1 MSYYDII
8 LRSEDSTVVTDYK
21 SKGKRSDSYQSEHDL
36 EQEFINILQ
45 SQCYEYLPIHNEN
58 DLIKNL
64 RIKLEELN
72 KYKFSDDEWDRFF
85 NNNIVGKDE
94 EIADKTRKIQ
104 EDYVQLLKCDD
115 GQTKNIKLIDKSC
128 IHNNKLQVIN
138 QYVENE
144 GKYKNRYDV
153 TVLVNGLP
161 LVHIELKRRGVSL
174 QEAFNQIKRYQRDSF
189 WASKGLFKY
198 IQIFVISNGTETKY
212 YSNTTRNNHIK
223 ESNNNINN
231 RKTSTSNSFEFTSYW
246 TDANNNVIYD
256 LVDFT
261 KTFFAKHTILNILTK
276 YCVFTVN
283 NLLLVMRPYQIA
295 ATERIINRIEISNNY
310 KTYGSIKAGGYI
322 WHTTGSGKTLTSFK
336 VSQLAIKFNY
346 IDKVI
351 FVVDRKDL
359 DYQTMCEYDKFQKD
373 AANSNT
379 STRILKQQLDSSSEN
394 KKLIVTTIQKLD
406 RFIKKYTTH
415 PIFNKHVV
423 IIFDECHRSQFGD
436 MHKAIIKNFKKYHL
450 FGFTGTPIGNRNK
463 NQNSTNILK
472 TTKQIFGDELHTY
485 NIVNAIQDHNVLPF
499 KIQYLKTFDMKSN
512 IKDKK
517 VSDIDREKV
526 WSDPRRISNNVKYI
540 LDNFREKTYGKEVY
554 SYNAIDNIN
563 KVVSSRNNKI
573 KPMYTSK
580 TLNGFNSIF
589 CVWSIDAAK
598 QYYLEFKKQMEVDP
612 LKKLNIAT
620 IFSYSPN
627 EEGVDGIIE
636 EENSEST
643 LNLDKASRDFLE
655 AAIQDYN
662 NIFQTNF
669 DTSSDKFQNYYRD
682 VSYRMKNREID
693 ILIVVNMF
701 LTGFDATTLNTLWVD
716 KNLRDH
722 GLIQAF
728 SRTNRILNSIKKYGN
743 IICFRSLQKQ
753 VEESVAMFGD
763 KNAIG
768 ICVLKSFKEYFFG
781 YIDSNGKQILG
792 YKDLVEQIKSEYPL
806 SSLNKWKS
814 GEQAE
819 KDFVN
824 LFSSILRARTILFT
838 FDEFKENDILSA
850 RDLQDY
856 QSIYLKYYD
865 KWRKKYEG
873 EAVDINDDLVFE
885 IESLKQ
891 EEVGVDTILQMV
903 SVHHKNNAKDETIEL
918 KISRAIDSSLELRS
932 KKELIENFVATV
944 NKTDNIFN
952 AWEDYTSKSKYN
964 ELLEIINQ
972 YRLNKDKTIKYI
984 DDSFKDGELKTTGMH
999 IENILPPISIFKS
1012 GNKHYETRQKVIKRL
1027 KEYFEKYLGI

>member
-153 TVLVNGLP
+153 TILINGFP
-161 LVHIELKRRGVSL
+161 LVHVELKRRGVML

-198 IQIFVISNGTETKY
+198 IHIFVISNGTETKY

-223 ESNNNINN
+223 EFNFNNNVN
-231 RKTSTSNSFEFTSYW
+231 KSSTSNSFEFTSYW
-246 TDANNNVIYD
+246 TDSNNNVIHD

-261 KTFFAKHTILNILTK
+261 KTFFAKHTLLNIITK

-283 NLLLVMRPYQIA
+283 KMLLVMRPYQIS

-336 VSQLAIKFNY
+336 TSQLAQQLNY
-346 IDKVI
+346 IDKVL

-359 DYQTMCEYDKFQKD
+359 DYQTMREYDKFQKR

-379 STRILKQQLDSSSEN
+379 STRKLKEQLDSSDN
-394 KKLIVTTIQKLD
+394 DKKLIITTIQKLD
-406 RFIKKYTTH
+406 CFIKKYPNH
-415 PIFNKHVV
+415 PIFNKHVI

-436 MHKAIIKNFKKYHL
+436 MHKAITKSFKKYHL
-450 FGFTGTPIGNRNK
+450 FGFTGTPITNK
-463 NQNSTNILK
+463 NKDAILK
-472 TTKQIFGDELHTY
+472 TTRQIFGDELHTY
-485 NIVNAIQDHNVLPF
+485 NIVNAIKDHNVLPF
-499 KIQYLKTFDMKSN
+499 KIQFLKTFDMKQN
-512 IKDKK
+512 IKDRQ
-517 VSDIDREKV
+517 VLDIDREKV
-526 WSDPRRISNNVKYI
+526 WQDPKRMSLIVKYI
-540 LDNFREKTYGKEVY
+540 LDNFREKTYGRETY
-554 SYNAIDNIN
+554 SFNAVNNIN
-563 KVVSSRNNKI
+563 AVVSSKNRKI
-573 KPMYTSK
+573 TTTNSEIK
-580 TLNGFNSIF
+580 LNGFNSIF
-589 CVWSIDAAK
+589 CVSSIEAAK
-598 QYYLEFKKQMEVDP
+598 KYYLEFKKQMESNP
-612 LKKLNIAT
+612 LKRLNIAT
-620 IFSYSPN
+620 IFSYSQN
-627 EEGVDGIIE
+627 EEEADGIIE

-643 LNLDKASRDFLE
+643 LNLDQASRDFLE
-655 AAIQDYN
+655 NAIKDYN
-662 NIFQTNF
+662 EMFQTNY
-669 DTSSDKFQNYYRD
+669 DTSSDKFQNYYCD
-682 VSYRMKNREID
+682 VSLRMKNREID

-716 KNLRDH
+716 KNLKNH

-728 SRTNRILNSIKKYGN
+728 SRTNRILNSVKKYGN
-743 IICFRSLQKQ
+743 IVCFRPLQKQ
-753 VEESVAMFGD
+753 VEEAVAMFGD
-763 KNAIG
+763 KDAMG
-768 ICVLKSFKEYFFG
+768 ICVLRTFNEYFYG
-781 YIDSNGKQILG
+781 YTDSNGKEIPG
-792 YKDLVEQIKSEYPL
+792 YKDLVEQIRLEFPL
-806 SSLNKWKS
+806 SARNTWRV

-819 KDFVN
+819 KEFVN
-824 LFSSILRARTILFT
+824 LYGTILRARNILFT
-838 FDEFKENDILSA
+838 FDEFKEKDILTA
-850 RDLQDY
+850 RELQDY
-856 QSIYLKYYD
+856 QSIYLDYYS
-865 KWRKKYEG
+865 KWRKRHEG
-873 EAVDINDDLVFE
+873 DVVEINDDLVFE
-885 IESLKQ
+885 IESLRQ
-891 EEVGVDTILQMV
+891 EEIDVDHILQMV
-903 SVHHKNNAKDETIEL
+903 MTHHQENAKDEEIKL
-918 KISRAIDSSLELRS
+918 KISRAINSSIELRS
-932 KKELIENFVATV
+932 KKELIENFVANV
-944 NKTDNIFN
+944 NNTDNIFN
-952 AWEDYTSKSKYN
+952 EWEEYSSKCKYD
-964 ELLEIINQ
+964 ELQEIISQ
-972 YRLNKDKTIKYI
+972 FKLKQDKTVKYI
-984 DDSFKDGELKTTGMH
+984 SDSFKDGELKTTGMH
-999 IENILPPISIFKS
+999 IESLLPPISIFS
-1012 GNKHYETRQKVIKRL
+1012 GNNKHYEIKQKVIERL
-1027 KEYFEKYLGI
+1027 KEYFEKYSGI

>member
-115 GQTKNIKLIDKSC
+115 GQTKNIILIDKSC

-153 TVLVNGLP
+153 TILINGFP
-161 LVHIELKRRGVSL
+161 LVHVELKRRGVML

-198 IQIFVISNGTETKY
+198 IHIFVISNGTETKY

-223 ESNNNINN
+223 ESNFNNNVN
-231 RKTSTSNSFEFTSYW
+231 KSATSNSFEFTSYW
-246 TDANNNVIYD
+246 TDSNNNVIHD

-261 KTFFAKHTILNILTK
+261 KTFFAKHTLLNIITK

-283 NLLLVMRPYQIA
+283 KMLLVMRPYQIS

-336 VSQLAIKFNY
+336 TSQLAQQLNY
-346 IDKVI
+346 IDKVL

-359 DYQTMCEYDKFQKD
+359 DYQTMCEYDKFQKG

-379 STRILKQQLDSSSEN
+379 STRKLKEQLDSSDN
-394 KKLIVTTIQKLD
+394 DKKLIITTIQKLD
-406 RFIKKYTTH
+406 CFIKKYPNH

-436 MHKAIIKNFKKYHL
+436 MHKAITKSFKKYHL
-450 FGFTGTPIGNRNK
+450 FGFTGTPITNK
-463 NQNSTNILK
+463 NKDAILK
-472 TTKQIFGDELHTY
+472 TTRQIFGDELHTY
-485 NIVNAIQDHNVLPF
+485 NIVNAIKDHNVLPF
-499 KIQYLKTFDMKSN
+499 KIQFLKTFDMKQN
-512 IKDKK
+512 IKDRQ
-517 VSDIDREKV
+517 VLDIDREKV
-526 WSDPRRISNNVKYI
+526 WQDPKRMSLIVKYI
-540 LDNFREKTYGKEVY
+540 LDNFRVKTYGREIY
-554 SYNAIDNIN
+554 SFNAVNNIN
-563 KVVSSRNNKI
+563 AVVSSKNRKI
-573 KPMYTSK
+573 TTTNIERK
-580 TLNGFNSIF
+580 LNGFNSIF
-589 CVWSIDAAK
+589 CVSSIEAAK
-598 QYYLEFKKQMEVDP
+598 KYYLEFKKQMESNP
-612 LKKLNIAT
+612 LKRLNIAT
-620 IFSYSPN
+620 IFSYSQN
-627 EEGVDGIIE
+627 EEEADGIIE

-643 LNLDKASRDFLE
+643 LNLDQASRDFLE
-655 AAIQDYN
+655 NAIKDYN
-662 NIFQTNF
+662 EMFQTNY

-682 VSYRMKNREID
+682 VSLRMKNREID

-716 KNLRDH
+716 KNLKNH

-728 SRTNRILNSIKKYGN
+728 SRTNRILNSVKKYGN
-743 IICFRSLQKQ
+743 IVCFRPLQKQ
-753 VEESVAMFGD
+753 VEEAVAMFGD
-763 KNAIG
+763 KDAMG
-768 ICVLKSFKEYFFG
+768 ICVLRTFNEYFYG
-781 YIDSNGKQILG
+781 YTDSNGKEIPG
-792 YKDLVEQIKSEYPL
+792 YKDLVEQIRLEFPL
-806 SSLNKWKS
+806 SARNTWRV

-819 KDFVN
+819 KEFVN
-824 LFSSILRARTILFT
+824 LYGAILRARNILFT
-838 FDEFKENDILSA
+838 FDEFKEKDILTA
-850 RDLQDY
+850 RELQDY
-856 QSIYLKYYD
+856 QSIYLDYYS
-865 KWRKKYEG
+865 KWRKRHEG
-873 EAVDINDDLVFE
+873 DVVEINDDLVFE
-885 IESLKQ
+885 IESLRQ
-891 EEVGVDTILQMV
+891 EEIDVDHILQTVMT
-903 SVHHKNNAKDETIEL
+903 HHQENAKDEEIKL
-918 KISRAIDSSLELRS
+918 KISRAINSSIELRS
-932 KKELIENFVATV
+932 KKELIESFVANV
-944 NKTDNIFN
+944 NNTDNIFN
-952 AWEDYTSKSKYN
+952 EWEEYSSKCKYD
-964 ELLEIINQ
+964 ELQEIISQ
-972 YRLNKDKTIKYI
+972 FKLKQDKTVKYI
-984 DDSFKDGELKTTGMH
+984 SDSFKDGELKTTGMH
-999 IENILPPISIFKS
+999 IENLLPPISIFS
-1012 GNKHYETRQKVIKRL
+1012 GNNKHYEIKQKVIERL